1 MIIIMIPQKYE
12 KIFRNKPFSDTYGS
26 QTPGRLIKRPPPIPA
41 LHKVSEACRIWRQKT
56 IPVSMEK
63 GGIVMDISIR
73 IAFLESRLHR
83 LSTRKGRDNAG
94 VCRKISREIRNL
106 KKKRQSEN
114 LVTEN

>member
-1 MIIIMIPQKYE
+1 
-12 KIFRNKPFSDTYGS
+12 
-26 QTPGRLIKRPPPIPA
+26 
-41 LHKVSEACRIWRQKT
+41 
-56 IPVSMEK
+56 MEK

-114 LVTEN
+114 LVTENYALANKGSDAAGIGVASLVPLLM